1 MSYFLGEGRPG
12 EEEEVQGGDPRLQPV
27 HQKVSWHQHWI
38 ITKNKTKYQ
47 GVLPGLKIII
57 TKYQGVPGLQDRD
70 GAGRGWKT
78 RLCRSKGLQLPSRLS

>member
-27 HQKVSWHQHWI
+27 HQEVSWHQHWI
-38 ITKNKTKYQ
+38 ITKNK
-47 GVLPGLKIII
+47 
-57 TKYQGVPGLQDRD
+57 KYQGVPGLQDRD

-78 RLCRSKGLQLPSRLS
+78 RLCSSKGLQLPSRLS